1 MRGAEAACRALGP
14 VEIRR
19 HEVLDEA
26 VAMIACMRACSG
38 QGRVL
43 VGGSPSLPL
52 QDACLRVCGGR
63 AVAATARFT
72 ETLPQLPAKKRHSCR
87 MHALVCVGAMA
98 CALARRPQGS
108 ALPLAQQCRAQHGHG
123 RTACMDAHSHEHA
136 AVARP
141 DVGSLQASAVYSFR
155 FSRFRASSAQAPSA
169 SDLSFT
175 TYPLRKIHSPDTC
188 LPPTPLFRDLARS
201 PCFTCEDRADR
212 FRHERVLAGRC
223 SKHLCAHVQQLS
235 RTQGFEITWTLEPK
249 A

>member
-1 MRGAEAACRALGP
+1 MRAQCLAPWRRVRPRGSVPAHRWRGERVLHQRCGVRGAEAACRALGP

-43 VGGSPSLPL
+43 VGGSPNLPL

-98 CALARRPQGS
+98 CALARRPLGS
-108 ALPLAQQCRAQHGHG
+108 ALPLAQQCSAQHAHG
-123 RTACMDAHSHEHA
+123 RTACMDAHIGWRIGA
-136 AVARP
+136 
-141 DVGSLQASAVYSFR
+141 
-155 FSRFRASSAQAPSA
+155 
-169 SDLSFT
+169 T
-175 TYPLRKIHSPDTC
+175 
-188 LPPTPLFRDLARS
+188 
-201 PCFTCEDRADR
+201 
-212 FRHERVLAGRC
+212 
-223 SKHLCAHVQQLS
+223 
-235 RTQGFEITWTLEPK
+235 
-249 A
+249 

>member
-1 MRGAEAACRALGP
+1 MSRSVAPRSPPGQRAGASLAWRARSPSEMRRARRRGCLPPKLGP
-14 VEIRR
+14 DG
-19 HEVLDEA
+19 VLDEA

-43 VGGSPSLPL
+43 VGGSPNLPL

-123 RTACMDAHSHEHA
+123 RTACMDAHSHEDA
-136 AVARP
+136 ALARP
-141 DVGSLQASAVYSFR
+141 DVGSLQASVVY
-155 FSRFRASSAQAPSA
+155 
-169 SDLSFT
+169 
-175 TYPLRKIHSPDTC
+175 
-188 LPPTPLFRDLARS
+188 
-201 PCFTCEDRADR
+201 
-212 FRHERVLAGRC
+212 
-223 SKHLCAHVQQLS
+223 
-235 RTQGFEITWTLEPK
+235 
-249 A
+249 